1 MTGFGNSNGY
11 SETQGKVG
19 VGWAV
24 IMKEE
29 QSWVFY
35 SGVERMDSISLGSK
49 NEHSLTST
57 KTVKNLWLVTMKT
70 HFCITLT
77 YLLPLPFPPKIK
89 SCQGK
94 TYALNKF
101 TGKNIKLFTYR
112 KNIMFQ

>member
-29 QSWVFY
+29 HSWVFY

-49 NEHSLTST
+49 KKHSLTST
-57 KTVKNLWLVTMKT
+57 KTVKNLWLVIVKT
-70 HFCITLT
+70 HCCTTLT
-77 YLLPLPFPPKIK
+77 YLLPLPFPPKKK
-89 SCQGK
+89 SCQGRI
-94 TYALNKF
+94 YALNQF
-101 TGKNIKLFTYR
+101 TEKNTKVVTYR

>member
-57 KTVKNLWLVTMKT
+57 
-70 HFCITLT
+70 
-77 YLLPLPFPPKIK
+77 
-89 SCQGK
+89 
-94 TYALNKF
+94 
-101 TGKNIKLFTYR
+101 
-112 KNIMFQ
+112 